1 MFVLTRR
8 RKIATLVVVDS
19 LLLIAANIAA
29 AKFMKPFV
37 AIPMD
42 LILIFY
48 WFVDWFLFIFMVVY
62 LKFSLESIAIQI

>member
-8 RKIATLVVVDS
+8 RKIATLVFVDS

-42 LILIFY
+42 LILISIG
-48 WFVDWFLFIFMVVY
+48 LSIGFIYSMVVY
-62 LKFSLESIAIQI
+62 SKYSLGSIAIQI

>member
-37 AIPMD
+37 SIPMD
-42 LILIFY
+42 LILISIGLSIAIY
-48 WFVDWFLFIFMVVY
+48 FMVVY
-62 LKFSLESIAIQI
+62 SKFSLGSIAIQI

>member
-42 LILIFY
+42 LILISTG
-48 WFVDWFLFIFMVVY
+48 LSIGFIYFMVVY
-62 LKFSLESIAIQI
+62 SKFSLGSIAIQI